1 MAAYGITRYDR
12 IVAEVD
18 GPARVREAGD
28 RSRAALVALLA
39 TEDELSRRT
48 LRRLARKGTTRG
60 AAAACRN
67 LLLDEY
73 LDADLA
79 ARCKQRY
86 ESYLLKRD
94 GPRDLT
100 PPAVSKNASE
110 PNLGDRARDV
120 WLNVREFPVDLG
132 RGLRERFSRDD
143 DDAGDDASE
152 EPDAE
157 ALLEEAARLR
167 AEAEDLAA
175 ELSSSSTSGGEES

>member
-1 MAAYGITRYDR
+1 
-12 IVAEVD
+12 
-18 GPARVREAGD
+18 
-28 RSRAALVALLA
+28 VALLA

-79 ARCKQRY
+79 ARCKQSY

-94 GPRDLT
+94 GPRDL
-100 PPAVSKNASE
+100 PAVKREAKE
-110 PNLGDRARDV
+110 PNLGDRARDL
-120 WLNVREFPVDLG
+120 WLGVREFPVDLG

-143 DDAGDDASE
+143 DEGAGDASD

-167 AEAEDLAA
+167 AEADDLAA

>member
-1 MAAYGITRYDR
+1 MAVAAYGITRYDR

-28 RSRAALVALLA
+28 WSRAALVALLA

-94 GPRDLT
+94 GPRDLP
-100 PPAVSKNASE
+100 PPAVKKDSDSNFGDKARE
-110 PNLGDRARDV
+110 IWLG
-120 WLNVREFPVDLG
+120 VREFPVDLG

-143 DDAGDDASE
+143 DGADADD

-167 AEAEDLAA
+167 AEADDLAA
-175 ELSSSSTSGGEES
+175 ELSSSGEES